1 MQTLKYRIEPIQRE
15 VFSNGLTLLVQPLPG
30 LVSVSVGLSVKTG
43 SRDETRQEMG
53 WSHLIEHMLFQG
65 TRRRSMRELARVLT
79 AVGGYL
85 DACTGREN
93 TTYYAKVPAS
103 YLSLALDVISDMLTN
118 YRFNSS
124 SLEKEK
130 RIILEEIRMYE
141 DAPDELIHDRFA
153 QALWPNHPLG
163 RPILGTRAGLKNV
176 TCRDLRKYLQR
187 HYQPPNLILAI
198 AGNVRPAEASKLAK
212 RYFGKPA
219 QQEERAEPGPPVA
232 ALAFKSRKEH
242 RRLEQLHICIGFK
255 GLPYEDKR
263 RLTAAALSNI
273 LGAGTNSRLFH
284 EVRERRALAYSI
296 YSFMDFFRDTGAAG
310 VYLACHPRKFKHAMQ
325 IVHDELRSI
334 STRLIT
340 DQEWHDVREQM
351 QGGLLLS
358 LESSSSHM
366 WQMLQEED
374 YLQKHAGIPAVLRA
388 LGRIS
393 KQDIL
398 DLARDLFLEAPMTS
412 AMIGPLPKTP
422 FPDISI

>member
-1 MQTLKYRIEPIQRE
+1 MQRE

-30 LVSVSVGLSVKTG
+30 LVSVALGLSVKTG
-43 SRDETRQEMG
+43 SRDEARPEMG

-65 TRRRSMRELARVLT
+65 TKRRSMRELARVLT
-79 AVGGYL
+79 TVGGYL
-85 DACTGREN
+85 DACTGRES

-103 YLSLALDVISDMLTN
+103 GLSLALDVISDILTN
-118 YRFNSS
+118 YRFNSR

-130 RIILEEIRMYE
+130 RIILEEIGMYE
-141 DAPDELIHDRFA
+141 DTPDELIHDHFA

-176 TCRDLRKYLQR
+176 TCRDLRAYMQS
-187 HYQPPNLILAI
+187 HYQPSEMILAI
-198 AGNVRPAEASKLAK
+198 AGNVRPAEAVRLAK

-219 QQEERAEPGPPVA
+219 TSGKLAEPGPPVPPPA
-232 ALAFKSRKEH
+232 VPAQAFKSRRED
-242 RRLEQLHICIGFK
+242 RSLEQLHICLGVK
-255 GLPYEDKR
+255 GLAYGDKR

-273 LGAGTNSRLFH
+273 LGAGSNSRLFYQ
-284 EVRERRALAYSI
+284 VREKRALAYSI
-296 YSFMDFFRDTGAAG
+296 YSFMDFFRDTGVAG
-310 VYLACHPRKFKHAMQ
+310 IYLACNPGKLKHVMQ
-325 IVHDELRSI
+325 IVCDELRRI
-334 STRLIT
+334 STRLIS

-374 YLQKHAGIPAVLRA
+374 YLQKHSSIPAVLRV

-398 DLARDLFLEAPMTS
+398 NLARDLFLKAPMTS
-412 AMIGPLPKTP
+412 AMIGPLPKTSLS
-422 FPDISI
+422 DISI